1 MLFRSGRQSLF
12 MGQGLSIGNAK
23 IYIDNNVGTHHDS
36 SSNNNNNNNNS
47 GSPTPSEKKPLGVSQ
62 QNDVTVIPLSSFKN
76 KLRVYQHFDTSE
88 VLLLLDCDIHDLPG
102 FKKSETDEWYEV
114 SLCHQQEKYFESFA
128 SLSSVSNEDWFHET
142 GAPSGDPSRSNVG
155 GGSVIIPEKKFLKSP
170 KWNQVKRYSAPSSKD
185 KNTLDITPLPS
196 FHLPLDGMKSSST
209 VLLADRE
216 KVESIPP
223 IQNIGSLQP
232 HDMLASPTH
241 SLSTLLTPYAN
252 DSEPSHT
259 DEICP
264 FCRENLNEEDG
275 SKHVCN
281 CINSHNIQER
291 FQESDKLLQE
301 VETPSLPFS

>member
-1 MLFRSGRQSLF
+1 
-12 MGQGLSIGNAK
+12 MGQAFSIGNAK
-23 IYIDNNVGTHHDS
+23 IYIDNNVGTPHNS
-36 SSNNNNNNNNS
+36 NSNNNNNNN
-47 GSPTPSEKKPLGVSQ
+47 GLDTPTPSEKKPIGAL
-62 QNDVTVIPLSSFKN
+62 QNDVTIIPLSSFKN

-88 VLLLLDCDIHDLPG
+88 VLVLLDCDIHDLPG

-114 SLCHQQEKYFESFA
+114 SLCHQQEKYFESFN
-128 SLSSVSNEDWFHET
+128 SLPSVSKEEDWFHET
-142 GAPSGDPSRSNVG
+142 GAPSGGPSRSNVG
-155 GGSVIIPEKKFLKSP
+155 GGSVIIPEKKFSKSP
-170 KWNQVKRYSAPSSKD
+170 KWNQVKRYSTPPSKE

-196 FHLPLDGMKSSST
+196 FHLPLDRMKTST
-209 VLLADRE
+209 IVLADRE

-223 IQNIGSLQP
+223 IQNIGLSQS
-232 HDMLASPTH
+232 HEMLTSPTH
-241 SLSTLLTPYAN
+241 TLSTLLTPYAN

-301 VETPSLPFS
+301 VDSLLLPLSLY